1 MEFQKNTY
9 FCLIDYTKA
18 SDCVEPQKLWK
29 SLTKM
34 GIPDH
39 ITCLLRTLNADQEA
53 LLEPDLQQELVPN
66 WERSTSRLHI
76 ITLLI

>member
-1 MEFQKNTY
+1 MEFQKITY

-18 SDCVEPQKLWK
+18 SDCVESQKLWK
-29 SLTKM
+29 ILTKM

-66 WERSTSRLHI
+66 WERSMSRLHI
-76 ITLLI
+76 VTLLI